1 MQDFEAA
8 AHCLEREVE
17 SPDRQ
22 AARLQLTNE
31 LNQLLRRLRSYSS
44 EGEWTTALNE
54 GVSRFAAESAIF
66 AVEGETLR
74 LRAQSGLTLTPTLS
88 IPLSSAAAFSAA
100 MQSKDPVVALRT
112 PSEVGEALSN
122 GDRRDRAHIFPIQNG
137 SRLVAIIFAAGRDHI
152 DVNGL
157 ELLAGV
163 ASLALQRPENFA
175 LHTRIAATPAVPSS
189 PSEPETGAGEKKTRT
204 ASAQVRSLPVWAH
217 LPPEE
222 RDRHIRAQRFA
233 RVKVAQMEIS
243 KPEACR
249 AGRKDNNFYLFL
261 KREIDS
267 ARDSYRKQFMTTLDM
282 PDYLHL
288 ELVRRAAEGQEQK
301 LGADYPGQLD

>member
-1 MQDFEAA
+1 MQDFEAVVRSA
-8 AHCLEREVE
+8 EREVE
-17 SPDRQ
+17 SPERQ

-31 LNQLLRRLRSYSS
+31 LNQLLRRLRSYSN
-44 EGEWTTALNE
+44 EAEWTMALNE
-54 GVSRFAAESAIF
+54 GASRFAGESAIF
-66 AVEGETLR
+66 AVESGALR
-74 LRAQSGLTLTPTLS
+74 LRAQRGLDLPHDLS
-88 IPLSSAAAFSAA
+88 VPLSSAAAFSAA

-112 PSEVGEALSN
+112 PAEVGEALSN

-137 SRLVAIIFAAGRDHI
+137 SRLAAVMFAAGRERI
-152 DVNGL
+152 DINGL

-163 ASLALQRPENFA
+163 ASLALQRPENMG
-175 LHTRIAATPAVPSS
+175 LHTQIAPVSVLTAVP
-189 PSEPETGAGEKKTRT
+189 PEPEAGQREKGNRESPTRE
-204 ASAQVRSLPVWAH
+204 RSLPAWTN
-217 LPPEE
+217 LPLEE

-249 AGRKDNNFYLFL
+249 AGRKDSNFYLFL

-267 ARDSYRKQFMTTLDM
+267 ARDSYRKQFMTTPHM
-282 PDYLHL
+282 SDYLHL
-288 ELVRRAAEGQEQK
+288 ELVRTAVEGQEQK

>member
-8 AHCLEREVE
+8 ARSVEREVE
-17 SPDRQ
+17 SPERQ

-31 LNQLLRRLRSYSS
+31 LNQLLRRLRSYSN
-44 EGEWTTALNE
+44 EGEWATALNE
-54 GVSRFAAESAIF
+54 GASRFAGESAIF
-66 AVEGETLR
+66 AVESGTLR
-74 LRAQSGLTLTPTLS
+74 LRAQSGLRLTPTLS
-88 IPLSSAAAFSAA
+88 IPLNSAAAFSAA

-112 PSEVGEALSN
+112 PAEVGEALSN

-137 SRLVAIIFAAGRDHI
+137 SRLVAVIFAAGRDRI
-152 DVNGL
+152 DINGL

-163 ASLALQRPENFA
+163 ASLALQRPGNTA
-175 LHTRIAATPAVPSS
+175 LHTQIAPVSTVTAS
-189 PSEPETGAGEKKTRT
+189 PSEPETGPGEKGTRT
-204 ASAQVRSLPVWAH
+204 DVARARSLPVWAN
-217 LPPEE
+217 LPPDE

-249 AGRKDNNFYLFL
+249 AGRKESNFYLFL

-267 ARDSYRKQFMTTLDM
+267 ARDSYRKQFMTTPHM

-288 ELVRRAAEGQEQK
+288 ELVRTAAEGQEQK

>member
-1 MQDFEAA
+1 MQDSEAA
-8 AHCLEREVE
+8 ARPFEQGVE

-31 LNQLLRRLRSYSS
+31 LNQLLRRLRSYSN
-44 EGEWTTALNE
+44 EGEWTTTLNE
-54 GVSRFAAESAIF
+54 GASRFAGECAIF
-66 AVEGETLR
+66 AVEGGTLC
-74 LRAQSGLTLTPTLS
+74 LRAQSRLNLAPTLS

-100 MQSKDPVVALRT
+100 LQTKDPVVALRT

-137 SRLVAIIFAAGRDHI
+137 SRLVALIFAAGRDRVDI
-152 DVNGL
+152 NGL

-163 ASLALQRPENFA
+163 ASLALQRPENMI
-175 LHTRIAATPAVPSS
+175 LHTQIAPAAAMAAD
-189 PSEPETGAGEKKTRT
+189 PSEPETGAEGKYTPAAGRP
-204 ASAQVRSLPVWAH
+204 ARSLPAWTN
-217 LPPEE
+217 LPVEE
-222 RDRHIRAQRFA
+222 RNRHLRAQRFA

-249 AGRKDNNFYLFL
+249 AGRRESNFYLFL

-267 ARDSYRKQFMTTLDM
+267 ARDSYRKQFMTTPDM

-288 ELVRRAAEGQEQK
+288 ELVRSAAEGQEQK

>member
-8 AHCLEREVE
+8 ARSAEREVE
-17 SPDRQ
+17 SPERQ

-31 LNQLLRRLRSYSS
+31 LNQLLRRLRSYSN
-44 EGEWTTALNE
+44 EGEWTAALNE
-54 GVSRFAAESAIF
+54 GACRFAGESAIF
-66 AVEGETLR
+66 SVESGTLR
-74 LRAQSGLTLTPTLS
+74 LRAQRGLNLAHDLS
-88 IPLSSAAAFSAA
+88 MPLSSAAAFSAA

-137 SRLVAIIFAAGRDHI
+137 SRLVAVIFAAGRDRI
-152 DVNGL
+152 DINGL

-163 ASLALQRPENFA
+163 ASLALHRPENMA
-175 LHTRIAATPAVPSS
+175 IHTQIAPASAVTPA
-189 PSEPETGAGEKKTRT
+189 PSEPDAGAGENRSRAAVTRE
-204 ASAQVRSLPVWAH
+204 RSLPAWTN
-217 LPPEE
+217 LPVQE

-249 AGRKDNNFYLFL
+249 AGRKESNFYLFL

-267 ARDSYRKQFMTTLDM
+267 ARDSYRKQFMTTPYM

-288 ELVRRAAEGQEQK
+288 ELVRTAAEGQEQK